1 MADTQVEHKHR
12 DGESKRGDRRGR
24 GDHRGAPRGAP
35 RGGARGDHRGGARG
49 GRGFGRG
56 GKIHGDKDNK
66 EETKGPNT
74 RDNRGPRNDKG
85 GRDNRRGRAPK
96 DAPKDSF
103 FFKFHYGPWPELEE
117 IEVKIDTVL
126 PEVIPKEQRL
136 PEPLKEEY
144 IKNMTH
150 LDDEIKSMIDK
161 IKDIRQ
167 QKDDVYNKG
176 VEESKSKQD
185 QEGIKDE
192 GKSFKELVADRNAIM
207 DKKKVLDAEIKKEK
221 DKIDLAQADQSAIK
235 KLTDPKYKTVKA
247 VEARIKEIEK
257 TVQTETVTVKQEK
270 EYYKD
275 IGKLQIKLFAF
286 K

>member
-1 MADTQVEHKHR
+1 MADTQVEHKQR

-56 GKIHGDKDNK
+56 GKIHGDKDNN
-66 EETKGPNT
+66 EESKGPNR
-74 RDNRGPRNDKG
+74 RDDRGPRGDKG
-85 GRDNRRGRAPK
+85 ARGNKRGRAPK

-117 IEVKIDTVL
+117 IEVKLDSVL
-126 PEVIPKEQRL
+126 PEVVPKEQRL

-150 LDDEIKSMIDK
+150 LDDEIKSMIEK
-161 IKDIRQ
+161 IKNIRQ
-167 QKDDVYNKG
+167 QKDDVYNK
-176 VEESKSKQD
+176 VAEESKSKLAE
-185 QEGIKDE
+185 EGVKDE

-221 DKIDLAQADQSAIK
+221 DKIELAQADQTAIK

-257 TVQTETVTVKQEK
+257 TVQTETVSVKQEK

-275 IGKLQIKLFAF
+275 ICKLQINFVNST
-286 K
+286 